1 MKDAQV
7 QSCRQFC
14 TAFAGIILFLA
25 TIAALIGV
33 VQAHVVRGTVH
44 YGSAQGSLSLIAL
57 AITLCAFLKVL
68 CGCCKKD

>member
-1 MKDAQV
+1 M

-33 VQAHVVRGTVH
+33 GQAHVVRGTVH

-57 AITLCAFLKVL
+57 AITLCALLKIV
-68 CGCCKKD
+68 CCCCRKE